1 MNISLSPEAKA
12 ILKEYK
18 ERGEYEK
25 SSVIHRLPLPPKN
38 WWNAVSKGAKSARP
52 FWAAA
57 KEIAIAHLKDPEFPC
72 WPPALYETAEEL
84 PPLSKSEA
92 VAIIERFLKIE
103 IGRFSAEI
111 PLYQLH
117 WDVLCS
123 HYCPLRERYQ
133 VLRQLIADKMLAQS
147 EKGLQ
152 EENSEKDSGLKWPL
166 MITDDM
172 VANIRQSRL
181 KARLPTLHL
190 IEDFLSDLL
199 ASYPSIIKVIIWLVV
214 GGGLMKLIDFMLK
227 KHF

>member
-1 MNISLSPEAKA
+1 MNISLSPEAEA

-25 SSVIHRLPLPPKN
+25 SSVIHRLPLPPRN
-38 WWNAVSKGAKSARP
+38 WWNAVSKGAKSERP

-57 KEIAIAHLKDPEFPC
+57 KEIAIICLKDPEIRA

-84 PPLSKSEA
+84 PPVSKSEA

-103 IGRFSAEI
+103 TGRFFAGI

-133 VLRQLIADKMLAQS
+133 VLRQLIAEKMLTESA
-147 EKGLQ
+147 KGVQ
-152 EENSEKDSGLKWPL
+152 QENSEKDSGLKWPL
-166 MITDDM
+166 IITDHM
-172 VANIRQSRL
+172 IANIRKSRL
-181 KARLPTLHL
+181 KWRLPTFRL

-199 ASYPSIIKVIIWLVV
+199 ASYPNIIKVVIWLVV
-214 GGGLMKLIDFMLK
+214 GGGLMKLIDFILK
-227 KHF
+227 KYF